1 MKILRIIATI
11 DPATGGPVS
20 GLRAVTPALAK
31 LGHESEFLTV
41 DEPLAGY
48 IQSFVGPVHA
58 LGPAKSSYCYS
69 PRVRHWLDRNARN
82 YDAIIVH
89 GLWQYFGPTVR
100 AVSQTPG
107 NPPYFVFPHGM
118 LDPSLRR
125 TYPGKHVKKW
135 LYWVLTE
142 HRVLRDARAVFF
154 TCEEERRLA
163 RTTFPMYHCNER
175 VVAYGTTRPDGDA
188 AHWRKAWEQRCPAVA
203 GKPYLVFLGR
213 IHSKK
218 GVDILLRA
226 YGHVT
231 QEARRVTTRT
241 VPDLVLAGPCLD
253 QSYLNQLQ
261 EIASEL
267 NIADRIHWTG
277 MLTGDAKWGAL
288 AGAEAFI
295 LPSHQEN
302 FGIAVVEALACGT
315 PVLLSDRVNIW
326 REIVDSNAALVEA
339 PTEVGVARLLERWMN
354 LDRPAREAMS
364 TAARASYSRSFEVT
378 HVADSLA
385 NQLDELIKNKA

>member
-1 MKILRIIATI
+1 
-11 DPATGGPVS
+11 
-20 GLRAVTPALAK
+20 
-31 LGHESEFLTV
+31 
-41 DEPLAGY
+41 
-48 IQSFVGPVHA
+48 
-58 LGPAKSSYCYS
+58 
-69 PRVRHWLDRNARN
+69 
-82 YDAIIVH
+82 
-89 GLWQYFGPTVR
+89 
-100 AVSQTPG
+100 
-107 NPPYFVFPHGM
+107 
-118 LDPSLRR
+118 
-125 TYPGKHVKKW
+125 
-135 LYWVLTE
+135 
-142 HRVLRDARAVFF
+142 
-154 TCEEERRLA
+154 
-163 RTTFPMYHCNER
+163 
-175 VVAYGTTRPDGDA
+175 
-188 AHWRKAWEQRCPAVA
+188 VA

-354 LDRPAREAMS
+354 LDRAAREAMS